1 MNVQNAQKIYFN
13 MRQNKMNY
21 RPHWEELSD
30 YIAPTKGRF
39 VQRNLNL
46 RKEINYKKK
55 QVIIKHMIKLLNG
68 LIKKKIEKI

>member
-46 RKEINYKKK
+46 RKEINYKKL
-55 QVIIKHMIKLLNG
+55 VNNTVGIAVDTLSRPLFYC
-68 LIKKKIEKI
+68 